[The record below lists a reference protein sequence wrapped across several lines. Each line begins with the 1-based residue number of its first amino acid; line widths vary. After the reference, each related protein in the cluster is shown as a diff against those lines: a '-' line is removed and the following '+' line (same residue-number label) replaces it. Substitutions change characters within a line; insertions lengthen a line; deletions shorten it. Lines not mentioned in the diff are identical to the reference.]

1 MAMLLRVPAVSMV
14 TGQKMCVLDN
24 FAYFVLCF
32 VSYYMNICK
41 AQHVSIDN
49 ESKAPA
55 AVQNK
60 KKHTHS
66 IHPRCKA
73 VFSSGN
79 GYTRVTEVTLR

>member
-1 MAMLLRVPAVSMV
+1 M
-14 TGQKMCVLDN
+14 
-24 FAYFVLCF
+24 
-32 VSYYMNICK
+32 
-41 AQHVSIDN
+41 IDN

-55 AVQNK
+55 AVQ